1 MIVKSAAVAVMLLF
15 AGLASYGGDLIS
27 SLKQR
32 IDESAGVIDGIYEM
46 PGDGAVFAV
55 VSASGRSGRWDLI
68 VIDSPD
74 FSVEPGTPFGYAVAG
89 ASPDVFDA
97 RLYEELRSDRKV
109 KSHDFALRLGDD
121 GRLSFEAYR
130 NSRRVSFWR
139 WIPYLFRVTVI
150 EENNRPK
157 GLDGAVRIYPPG
169 VGASPR
175 SL

>member
-1 MIVKSAAVAVMLLF
+1 MAVVVMSVCACVAA
-15 AGLASYGGDLIS
+15 YGDSLVD
-27 SLKQR
+27 SLKAR
-32 IDESAGVIDGIYEM
+32 IDASPGVLEGIYEM
-46 PGDGAVFAV
+46 PGDGAVFAIV
-55 VSASGRSGRWDLI
+55 AAAGSTGRWDLI
-68 VIDSPD
+68 VVDSPD
-74 FSVEPGTPFGYAVAG
+74 FSVEPGTQFGYAVAG

-97 RLYEELRSDRKV
+97 KLYSGLRAGRKS
-109 KSHDFALRLGDD
+109 KSHNFALRLGKD

-139 WIPYLFRVTVI
+139 WIPYLFRVTVV

-157 GLDGAVRIYPPG
+157 GLDGAVRLYPSG